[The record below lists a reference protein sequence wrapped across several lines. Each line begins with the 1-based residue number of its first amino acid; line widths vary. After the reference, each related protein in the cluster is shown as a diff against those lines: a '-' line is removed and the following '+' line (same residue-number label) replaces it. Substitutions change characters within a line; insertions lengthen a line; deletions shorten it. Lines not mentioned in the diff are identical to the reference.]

1 MKTKRYL
8 ICFIGIDGTGKTTL
22 TRRLTQEMIQKGIKA
37 RYVMGRFETFR
48 LLKPLYFIAKKTILS
63 NKKTDSSINGV
74 KTKRRLF
81 SNPFISRLWKFSVI
95 LDYYFQILFR
105 IRLPLILGRSVICDR
120 YIYDTALD
128 LAADLAIPASE
139 RRQLLDGMLRLF
151 PRPARVFLIDLTE
164 ELAHER
170 NLDKRDKLSIEYLR
184 ERRKQYLSLKGRPE
198 VKILNG
204 LKKPEEL
211 LGLVMDSLELR
222 QASE

>member
-1 MKTKRYL
+1 
-8 ICFIGIDGTGKTTL
+8 
-22 TRRLTQEMIQKGIKA
+22 MIQKGIKA